1 MRKTS
6 VYLTDDEAEGLR
18 RLAVREGPPQAEL
31 IREGVR
37 KVIAEIESQPR
48 AFRSPPAGPGDLAEG
63 TFVGECLDRAQ
74 LRKARDVVVGH
85 RDLRLRL
92 ADASLVVIA

>member
-18 RLAVREGPPQAEL
+18 RVAAREGLAQAEL

-37 KVIAEIESQPR
+37 RVIADAELEPR
-48 AFRSPPAGPGDLAEG
+48 AFRSLGKGRGGGRAYQSWAASDLHE
-63 TFVGECLDRAQ
+63 
-74 LRKARDVVVGH
+74 K
-85 RDLRLRL
+85 RLGKT
-92 ADASLVVIA
+92 

>member
-18 RLAVREGPPQAEL
+18 RVAAREGLPQAEL

-37 KVIAEIESQPR
+37 RVIADAELEPR
-48 AFRSPPAGPGDLAEG
+48 AFRSLGKGRAGGHAYQSWAASDLQE
-63 TFVGECLDRAQ
+63 
-74 LRKARDVVVGH
+74 K
-85 RDLRLRL
+85 RLGKT
-92 ADASLVVIA
+92 

>member
-18 RLAVREGPPQAEL
+18 RAAIRDGRPQAEL

-37 KVIAEIESQPR
+37 RVIADAEAGTRE
-48 AFRSPPAGPGDLAEG
+48 FRSLGKGRGGGQPY
-63 TFVGECLDRAQ
+63 
-74 LRKARDVVVGH
+74 RKWDSR
-85 RDLRLRL
+85 RLYKKV
-92 ADASLVVIA
+92 SGKG